1 MTRPS
6 FNAIAHAAERA
17 RRKKRLAR
25 ALLALG
31 CDPRATLGGVER
43 RAQRDL
49 RRLSEAAQPYIQ
61 SGESLGAG
69 A

>member
-6 FNAIAHAAERA
+6 FQAIAYAAERA

-31 CDPRATLGGVER
+31 CDPRATLGGVAA
-43 RAQRDL
+43 RAQSDL
-49 RRLSEAAQPYIQ
+49 RRLSREAQPAIQ
-61 SGESLGAG
+61 SGESLGAVS
-69 A
+69 